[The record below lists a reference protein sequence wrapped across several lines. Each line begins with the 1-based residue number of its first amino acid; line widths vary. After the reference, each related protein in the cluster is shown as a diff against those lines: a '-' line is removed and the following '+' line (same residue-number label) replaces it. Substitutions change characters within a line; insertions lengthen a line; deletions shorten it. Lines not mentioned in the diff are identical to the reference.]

1 MKDQGIPGK
10 FKVFVGF
17 ERHRD
22 CRQLTHEEVFQVGV
36 RYIAGRDQQEL
47 MRSVNQQEGVDEIR
61 VSSYYHSSVVG
72 RQLVDL
78 LIGSAIALGQVERVE
93 YVMARITQPVR
104 QPAGE
109 LRVN

>member
-1 MKDQGIPGK
+1 MKRCSRSAFAI
-10 FKVFVGF
+10 
-17 ERHRD
+17 
-22 CRQLTHEEVFQVGV
+22 
-36 RYIAGRDQQEL
+36 YAGRDQQEL

-61 VSSYYHSSVVG
+61 VFSYYYSSVVG
-72 RQLVDL
+72 RQIVDL
-78 LIGSAIALGQVERVE
+78 LIGSAIVLGQVERVE

>member
-1 MKDQGIPGK
+1 
-10 FKVFVGF
+10 
-17 ERHRD
+17 
-22 CRQLTHEEVFQVGV
+22 
-36 RYIAGRDQQEL
+36 

-61 VSSYYHSSVVG
+61 VFSYYHSSVVG